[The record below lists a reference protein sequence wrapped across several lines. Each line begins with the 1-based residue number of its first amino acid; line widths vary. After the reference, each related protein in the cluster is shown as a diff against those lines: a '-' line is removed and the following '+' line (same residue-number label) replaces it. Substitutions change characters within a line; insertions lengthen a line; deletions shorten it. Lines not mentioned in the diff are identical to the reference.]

1 MVRKGEPAAG
11 NAEVP
16 WSPAPV
22 SGSRP
27 GETLDPPAEHWA
39 SGSSW
44 APISFDSGDRPP
56 SSVDA
61 LEQPP
66 SWSAGDTR
74 HQART
79 EPAGW
84 NESLGRSEPAGW
96 NESSGRA
103 ESGRGESGWGE
114 PGRGERGRGEPAG
127 RSDAGVWN
135 EPVVWGEFAP
145 ANAGSAA
152 TGQGTAL
159 RERPRQSRV
168 VTFGMIVLGVVAL
181 AAITLTGI
189 IYYSG
194 PDSRIPEMLQ
204 LGTGGTGGNEQ
215 TVSAPL
221 DGRTIGSFELLAAT
235 DRVRVRIADLGADLY
250 RISAAG
256 DSGISP
262 NPELRDDAVRLDVSR
277 TGDNAGGEIEVL
289 LSAEVRW
296 TLRFSGYAAERVLDL
311 SEGRVSRIE
320 VVGGTR
326 RAEVTLA
333 KASGTVPMKITGGM
347 EELLLRAPVTSPVR
361 VKVGGGAATVTAGA
375 RTLKDVAPGSTLTPK
390 DWQNAD
396 RYDVDAAAPIT
407 LLTVENAK

>member
-1 MVRKGEPAAG
+1 
-11 NAEVP
+11 
-16 WSPAPV
+16 
-22 SGSRP
+22 
-27 GETLDPPAEHWA
+27 
-39 SGSSW
+39 
-44 APISFDSGDRPP
+44 
-56 SSVDA
+56 
-61 LEQPP
+61 
-66 SWSAGDTR
+66 
-74 HQART
+74 
-79 EPAGW
+79 
-84 NESLGRSEPAGW
+84 
-96 NESSGRA
+96 
-103 ESGRGESGWGE
+103 
-114 PGRGERGRGEPAG
+114 
-127 RSDAGVWN
+127 
-135 EPVVWGEFAP
+135 
-145 ANAGSAA
+145 
-152 TGQGTAL
+152 
-159 RERPRQSRV
+159 
-168 VTFGMIVLGVVAL
+168 MIVLGVVAL

-204 LGTGGTGGNEQ
+204 LGTGGVSGNEQ

-235 DRVRVRIADLGADLY
+235 DRVRVRIADLGTDLY

-256 DSGISP
+256 DSGIYP

-277 TGDNAGGEIEVL
+277 DGDNAGGEIEVL